1 MECWLVRG
9 KKKLIVGL
17 PHYMILIEEIRVIR
31 VLASKMKAI
40 RYSLSFQV
48 LKEAPNPA
56 IPPWTL
62 ALYIADVE
70 MCCEET

>member
-1 MECWLVRG
+1 
-9 KKKLIVGL
+9 
-17 PHYMILIEEIRVIR
+17 MILIEEIRVIR

-40 RYSLSFQV
+40 RYTLSFQV
-48 LKEAPNPA
+48 SKEAPNPA